1 MDMPLICK
9 TMNVKEN
16 NHLYTRWCTK
26 IRFEAELRETRH
38 VLSIYSCFEIGRLSY
53 NRGKAY
59 ATMRK
64 VIMGNRSFYSYL
76 SESQGVSVWR

>member
-16 NHLYTRWCTK
+16 HHLYTRLCTK

-38 VLSIYSCFEIGRLSY
+38 VLSIYSCFEIGCLTIGEKLTRQC
-53 NRGKAY
+53 GKLLW
-59 ATMRK
+59 
-64 VIMGNRSFYSYL
+64 VIVVFT
-76 SESQGVSVWR
+76 VT